1 MGDGG
6 SLIRSALRRLIVPL
20 VLVYQAH
27 LPVRHQKRLDPV
39 MVTLLQDPISDR
51 RGLRR
56 DGEAFAESLGEG
68 LQQGARELADGAVQ
82 HADRGR
88 IEGEQPRIL
97 LGWMGGSLSRGLC
110 LCRCPCLLL
119 RSRLGLAGLEGWA
132 FLSR

>member
-20 VLVYQAH
+20 VL
-27 LPVRHQKRLDPV
+27 HQKRFDPV
-39 MVTLLQDPISDR
+39 VVTLLQDPISDR
-51 RGLRR
+51 RGLLR
-56 DGEAFAESLGEG
+56 DGEALAESLGEG

-82 HADRGR
+82 RADRGR

-97 LGWMGGSLSRGLC
+97 LGCRGDSLSRGLC
-110 LCRCPCLLL
+110 WCRCPGLVL
-119 RSRLGLAGLEGWA
+119 RSRLGLAGLDRWA